1 MLYIPYLPY
10 IPNIPYFPNMPYQTD
25 HTHHTY
31 PTYHTT
37 PPPHLRGGRGQY
49 HTPTTPQG
57 GRGKISIWDPSHGGE
72 GGWQG
77 LVHKLTNKQHLP
89 HLSFLPLT
97 LFPDP
102 FEITPSW
109 PQLQHGPAT
118 LTSPDPTARQLK
130 RAPVHRHHRCCCRW
144 GQASADSGFPSVPAP
159 RPGRLGATA
168 SRWIP
173 FFWGQGTGT
182 DPGEIYRWGSSN
194 QHQADGNHQ
203 AVGNYHF

>member
-37 PPPHLRGGRGQY
+37 PPPHLRGGGGQY

-57 GRGKISIWDPSHGGE
+57 EGGRSQYGTHPTG

-173 FFWGQGTGT
+173 FFWGQGPGT

>member
-1 MLYIPYLPY
+1 MNRDGFEQ
-10 IPNIPYFPNMPYQTD
+10 PNK
-25 HTHHTY
+25 
-31 PTYHTT
+31 TT
-37 PPPHLRGGRGQY
+37 QPPKMEVAEIHAMM
-49 HTPTTPQG
+49 
-57 GRGKISIWDPSHGGE
+57 IWSEFSFAETAKTGLN
-72 GGWQG
+72 WFKSG

-97 LFPDP
+97 MFPDP

-144 GQASADSGFPSVPAP
+144 GQASADCGFPSVPAP

-173 FFWGQGTGT
+173 FFWSQGTGT